1 MNLTPGRWSRL
12 SEPAK
17 YRAYTR
23 ATLLGVVTM
32 VGVLA
37 AANLR
42 EHAGVLAVMLTAT
55 VSALMAFEA
64 RPELTGRDAPRL
76 DSWLT
81 RIATVGFAGSWLAG
95 LIAAHSS
102 TGDAVAF
109 ARGGAWFV
117 VVLAAAALLPFMTRR
132 WELLAA
138 IALITAV
145 VSGAPDGR
153 PVNVLPPALV
163 AVFCCGTTRASLWAL
178 RIVDDLDEARR
189 TQAELEVAEERL
201 RFARDL
207 HDVVGRG
214 FSTIA
219 VKSELA
225 SRLLHA
231 GASDLAATEMD
242 EIKALAV
249 SSMEE
254 MRSLVRGYRGIDLPG
269 EVAGARSLLA
279 AAGCDLVIAGR
290 PEDVPERLHEAAAW
304 VVREGTTNIV
314 RHSSATT
321 ATLDLGSAGMKLT
334 NNGVVAPVGA
344 QSGLR
349 GLSERL
355 AAVGGVVTTGSA
367 DGAFTLDVRWE
378 TT

>member
-1 MNLTPGRWSRL
+1 
-12 SEPAK
+12 
-17 YRAYTR
+17 
-23 ATLLGVVTM
+23 
-32 VGVLA
+32 LA
-37 AANLR
+37 AA
-42 EHAGVLAVMLTAT
+42 H
-55 VSALMAFEA
+55 
-64 RPELTGRDAPRL
+64 
-76 DSWLT
+76 W
-81 RIATVGFAGSWLAG
+81 
-95 LIAAHSS
+95 S
-102 TGDAVAF
+102 TDEAVAF

-117 VVLAAAALLPFMTRR
+117 VVLAAAALLPFLKRR
-132 WELLAA
+132 WEILAA
-138 IALITAV
+138 VAVTTAL

-153 PVNVLPPALV
+153 LVNVLPPALV

-178 RIVDDLDEARR
+178 QIVDDLDEARR

-225 SRLLHA
+225 SRLLRA
-231 GASDLAATEMD
+231 GASDRAATEMD
-242 EIKALAV
+242 EVKALAV

-254 MRSLVRGYRGIDLPG
+254 MRSLVRGYRGIDLTG

-279 AAGCDLVIAGR
+279 AAGCDLVVAGR
-290 PEDVPERLHEAAAW
+290 SEDVPERLHEAAAW

-314 RHSSATT
+314 RHSSATA
-321 ATLDLGSAGMKLT
+321 ATLELGSAGMRLT
-334 NNGVVAPVGA
+334 NDGVIAPVGA
-344 QSGLR
+344 QSGIR

-355 AAVGGVVTTGSA
+355 AAVGGVVTTAST
-367 DGAFTLDVRWE
+367 DGAFTLNVRWE

>member
-1 MNLTPGRWSRL
+1 MNLTPDRWSRL
-12 SEPAK
+12 SSPAK

-23 ATLLGVVTM
+23 ATLEGVVTM
-32 VGVLA
+32 VGLLAVFSLRGHPGLTAVILA
-37 AANLR
+37 ATIA
-42 EHAGVLAVMLTAT
+42 AVA
-55 VSALMAFEA
+55 AFEA
-64 RPELTGRDAPRL
+64 RPELTGRDRPRL
-76 DSWLT
+76 DTWLT
-81 RIATVGFAGSWLAG
+81 GFATVGFLGSWLAG
-95 LIAAHSS
+95 LGIAHWA
-102 TGDAVAF
+102 TGSAASD
-109 ARGGAWFV
+109 ARGVAWFIV
-117 VVLAAAALLPFMTRR
+117 ILAAASLIPFSVRR
-132 WELLAA
+132 WPTLIAVAGVTVLAY
-138 IALITAV
+138 
-145 VSGAPDGR
+145 GAPEDAR
-153 PVNVLPPALV
+153 MAVLPLALV
-163 AVFCCGTTRASLWAL
+163 AVFCCGTTRASLWTL
-178 RIVDDLDEARR
+178 QIVDDLDEARR

-290 PEDVPERLHEAAAW
+290 PADVPERLHEAAAW